1 MRFNSTAV
9 SIVFADDCQRNLR
22 SGLREI
28 LNFLNCF
35 FIISRYSRPF
45 YDVVVLLVHHISAL
59 QEGAH
64 LKIPLTLSLAC
75 CKRRLKGT
83 VGVIR
88 EKWQKFQQLISIYP
102 FIKMFSLLNENQLCI
117 WIWTRHKKYL

>member
-35 FIISRYSRPF
+35 FIILRYSRPF
-45 YDVVVLLVHHISAL
+45 YDVLVLLVHHISAL

-88 EKWQKFQQLISIYP
+88 EK
-102 FIKMFSLLNENQLCI
+102 
-117 WIWTRHKKYL
+117 